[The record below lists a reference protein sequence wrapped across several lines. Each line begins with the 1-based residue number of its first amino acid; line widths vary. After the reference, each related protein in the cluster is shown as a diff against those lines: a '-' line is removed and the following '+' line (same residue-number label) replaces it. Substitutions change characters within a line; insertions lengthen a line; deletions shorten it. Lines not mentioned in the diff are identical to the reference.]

1 MLLLLRLLRA
11 CAPCCEGSRSR
22 SRMLLVCTVTPCLLR
37 ASTPCCEGRSSLFL
51 LLLLLLLLL

>member
-1 MLLLLRLLRA
+1 
-11 CAPCCEGSRSR
+11 
-22 SRMLLVCTVTPCLLR
+22 MLLVCTVTPCLLR